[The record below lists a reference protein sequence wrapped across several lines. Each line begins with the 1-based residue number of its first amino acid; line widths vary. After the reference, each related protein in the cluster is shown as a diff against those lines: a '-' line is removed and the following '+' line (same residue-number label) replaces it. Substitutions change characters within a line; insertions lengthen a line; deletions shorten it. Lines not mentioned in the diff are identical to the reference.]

1 MKKSLVLLIAA
12 AAMVACNSKSKSDQ
26 TKTEEKAVLTKCTD
40 VTAETVH
47 ITETYT
53 SEIEPF
59 KENDITPA
67 ASGLH
72 IDRILVDVGARVAA
86 GQVVATLEKTT
97 LRQQESQLNI
107 VEDVY
112 KRMKPVYEAGGISAQ
127 ELVQYENQYNMQKE
141 VVENLRRNSE
151 VRSPIS
157 GVVTARNFE
166 PGDLFGG
173 QPILHIMQIDK
184 LKVMANISEQ
194 YFADVKVG
202 MPVQVS
208 VDIYPGET
216 FEGRVSLI
224 YPALDTATR
233 TFKVEVTLPNTQNKL
248 RPGMYARATF
258 DMGTKEGIMVPDIS
272 ILKQSGSN
280 ERYVYVIEGDKATR
294 RSVRTGRQVEDR
306 IDILSGVS
314 VGEKVATTA
323 LTKLSDGAKIEL
335 AGSADNR

>member
-1 MKKSLVLLIAA
+1 MAKAKARKNAPNTKEKDIQEFFEALALMGQEKGIALEYLV
-12 AAMVACNSKSKSDQ
+12 
-26 TKTEEKAVLTKCTD
+26 EK
-40 VTAETVH
+40 
-47 ITETYT
+47 ITEAIKLAVKKDPAG
-53 SEIEPF
+53 SE
-59 KENDITPA
+59 
-67 ASGLH
+67 
-72 IDRILVDVGARVAA
+72 
-86 GQVVATLEKTT
+86 Q
-97 LRQQESQLNI
+97 NI
-107 VEDVY
+107 VEINPET
-112 KRMKPVYEAGGISAQ
+112 KRFYVA
-127 ELVQYENQYNMQKE
+127 MQKE

>member
-1 MKKSLVLLIAA
+1 MAKAKARKNAPNTKEKDIQEFFEALALMGQEKGIPLEYLV
-12 AAMVACNSKSKSDQ
+12 
-26 TKTEEKAVLTKCTD
+26 EK
-40 VTAETVH
+40 
-47 ITETYT
+47 ITEAIKLAVKKDPAG
-53 SEIEPF
+53 SE
-59 KENDITPA
+59 
-67 ASGLH
+67 
-72 IDRILVDVGARVAA
+72 
-86 GQVVATLEKTT
+86 Q
-97 LRQQESQLNI
+97 NI
-107 VEDVY
+107 VEINPET
-112 KRMKPVYEAGGISAQ
+112 KRFYVA
-127 ELVQYENQYNMQKE
+127 MQKE

-258 DMGTKEGIMVPDIS
+258 DMGTKDGIMVPDIS

>member
-12 AAMVACNSKSKSDQ
+12 AAMVACNSKSKTDQ
-26 TKTEEKAVLTKCTD
+26 TKTEEKAVLTKCTA

-53 SEIEPF
+53 SEIEPY

-72 IDRILVDVGARVAA
+72 IDRILVDVGDRVAA

-97 LRQQESQLNI
+97 LRQQVSQ
-107 VEDVY
+107 
-112 KRMKPVYEAGGISAQ
+112 
-127 ELVQYENQYNMQKE
+127 LVQYENQYNMQKE

-306 IDILSGVS
+306 IDILSGIS

-335 AGSADNR
+335 AGNADNR

>member
-12 AAMVACNSKSKSDQ
+12 AAMVACNSKSKTDQ
-26 TKTEEKAVLTKCTD
+26 TKTEEKAVLTKCAA

-53 SEIEPF
+53 SEIEPY

-72 IDRILVDVGARVAA
+72 IDRILVDVGDRVAA

-306 IDILSGVS
+306 IDILSGIS

-335 AGSADNR
+335 AGNADNR